1 MIVILRALMR
11 WTGWLILSFLI
22 VVAVLALL
30 HDLPGR
36 VSASRQEANA
46 ARANAD
52 NLLLA
57 RPIFARQARD
67 AISNAD
73 QEIAMLRRAGA
84 NELGQAEA
92 DIARRRHEA
101 RGRVLSTHEIHWA
114 VARGQTDRIVASYRA
129 KYLELPLLDRAAAL
143 AQVRLGNLRERA
155 NHATQLASV
164 RKRIAIH
171 KREVVDFNRRIQAYN
186 ALQQRARMQWRNPL
200 CSQTAMPLV
209 CADVRQLRELK
220 KDLDHRRHWLDQE
233 RRVLEAEKAAIRA
246 LRLEREAVADGK
258 RIAGEAI
265 AALDRAAEKYS
276 DDAENLAWNKT
287 AGALRRYGLQAF
299 WIVIGSV
306 LLPLLHKAFAFWIIA
321 PLASRTAPV
330 RLCEP
335 GLMLRASPS
344 GVAVDVP
351 IDRDTELLVRSGVQ
365 DRSND
370 IQVDDKL
377 FLKNRMFLAC
387 IAAGLVN
394 LQRFRSSRQ
403 DHVTVTGTDDE
414 HYEVALIEVPEGGAM
429 VLQPRAL
436 VGVVK
441 PRSRTLII
449 RRLWRLRW
457 LISWITF
464 QFRYIVF
471 HGPCTLIVQGRR
483 GVRIKDAA
491 EGRATNK
498 RLVLGFDAGLAYG
511 AARSSSFRPY
521 LLGRTSLFDDRF
533 TGRGRYV
540 YEERPAGAGKGSI
553 WGRGLKGIGDTI
565 LSALG
570 I

>member
-1 MIVILRALMR
+1 
-11 WTGWLILSFLI
+11 
-22 VVAVLALL
+22 
-30 HDLPGR
+30 
-36 VSASRQEANA
+36 
-46 ARANAD
+46 
-52 NLLLA
+52 
-57 RPIFARQARD
+57 
-67 AISNAD
+67 
-73 QEIAMLRRAGA
+73 MLRRAGA

-220 KDLDHRRHWLDQE
+220 KIWTT
-233 RRVLEAEKAAIRA
+233 
-246 LRLEREAVADGK
+246 ADIGWIK
-258 RIAGEAI
+258 R
-265 AALDRAAEKYS
+265 
-276 DDAENLAWNKT
+276 
-287 AGALRRYGLQAF
+287 GASA
-299 WIVIGSV
+299 
-306 LLPLLHKAFAFWIIA
+306 
-321 PLASRTAPV
+321 T
-330 RLCEP
+330 
-335 GLMLRASPS
+335 
-344 GVAVDVP
+344 
-351 IDRDTELLVRSGVQ
+351 
-365 DRSND
+365 
-370 IQVDDKL
+370 
-377 FLKNRMFLAC
+377 
-387 IAAGLVN
+387 
-394 LQRFRSSRQ
+394 SSF
-403 DHVTVTGTDDE
+403 T
-414 HYEVALIEVPEGGAM
+414 
-429 VLQPRAL
+429 
-436 VGVVK
+436 
-441 PRSRTLII
+441 
-449 RRLWRLRW
+449 
-457 LISWITF
+457 
-464 QFRYIVF
+464 
-471 HGPCTLIVQGRR
+471 GPCTLIVQGRR